1 MRRREDSFFKFRNST
16 MLISLKRII
25 RSGWLNFSRNKGL
38 SLATI
43 FIMVMTISLV
53 TSLFLFRDITQF
65 LISSLQE
72 KVDISVYFKEA
83 VQEKDILQLRE
94 EINKIP
100 EVKNIEYV
108 SRETA
113 LERFTQRYKD
123 NQVVMESLAEVG
135 NPLLASLNIKA
146 WEASQYIT
154 VTNFL
159 ETSSYKNLIDKVD
172 YYQRKPVIER
182 IFSITS
188 AINKTGIGFSLILAI
203 VAILVAFNTIRL
215 AIYNSKEE
223 ISVMRL
229 VGASNWFIRGPF
241 LVQGAISGFAAA
253 IITLLIFTGALFF
266 LSPKL
271 EILFPGL
278 NIFNS
283 FTGNLGILF
292 LIQIFT
298 GVGLGVVSSI
308 IAIRKYL
315 KV

>member
-1 MRRREDSFFKFRNST
+1 
-16 MLISLKRII
+16 MLVLLKRII
-25 RSGWLNFSRNKGL
+25 RSGWLNFSRNSGL

-65 LISSLQE
+65 LISGLQE

-83 VQEKDILQLRE
+83 APEEDILLFGE
-94 EINKIP
+94 EIKKNP
-100 EVKNIEYV
+100 EVKNVEYV
-108 SRETA
+108 SREAA
-113 LERFTQRYKD
+113 LESFTQRYKD
-123 NQVVMESLAEVG
+123 NPVIMESLAEVE

-146 WEASQYIT
+146 REASQYMT
-154 VTNFL
+154 VANFL

-188 AINKTGIGFSLILAI
+188 AINKTGIGLSLILAI

-223 ISVMRL
+223 ISFMRL
-229 VGASNWFIRGPF
+229 VGASDWFIRGPF

-266 LSPKL
+266 LGPKL
-271 EILFPGL
+271 EILFLGL

-298 GVGLGVVSSI
+298 GVGLGGVSSI
-308 IAIRKYL
+308 IAVRKYL
-315 KV
+315 KA

>member
-1 MRRREDSFFKFRNST
+1 
-16 MLISLKRII
+16 MLVLLKRII
-25 RSGWLNFSRNKGL
+25 RSGWLNFSRNSGL

-65 LISSLQE
+65 LISGLQE

-83 VQEKDILQLRE
+83 TPEEDILRFGE

-100 EVKNIEYV
+100 EVKNVEYV
-108 SRETA
+108 SREAA
-113 LERFTQRYKD
+113 LESFTQRYKD
-123 NQVVMESLAEVG
+123 NPVIMESLGEVG

-146 WEASQYIT
+146 REASQYMT
-154 VTNFL
+154 VANFL
-159 ETSSYKNLIDKVD
+159 ETSSYKNLIDKID

-188 AINKTGIGFSLILAI
+188 AINKTGISFSLILAI

-223 ISVMRL
+223 ISFMRL
-229 VGASNWFIRGPF
+229 VGASDWFIRGPF

-266 LSPKL
+266 LGPKL
-271 EILFPGL
+271 EILFLGL

-315 KV
+315 KI

>member
-1 MRRREDSFFKFRNST
+1 
-16 MLISLKRII
+16 MLVLLKRII
-25 RSGWLNFSRNKGL
+25 RSGWLNFSRNSGL

-65 LISSLQE
+65 LISGLQE

-83 VQEKDILQLRE
+83 TPEKDILLFGE
-94 EINKIP
+94 EIKKNP
-100 EVKNIEYV
+100 EVKNVEYV
-108 SRETA
+108 SREAA
-113 LERFTQRYKD
+113 LESFTQRYKD
-123 NQVVMESLAEVG
+123 NPVIMESLAEVE

-146 WEASQYIT
+146 REASQYMT

-188 AINKTGIGFSLILAI
+188 AINKTGIGLSLILAI

-223 ISVMRL
+223 ISFMRL
-229 VGASNWFIRGPF
+229 VGASDWFIRGPF

-266 LSPKL
+266 LGPKL
-271 EILFPGL
+271 EILFLGL

-315 KV
+315 KI

>member
-1 MRRREDSFFKFRNST
+1 

-53 TSLFLFRDITQF
+53 TSLFLFRDISQF

-72 KVDISVYFKEA
+72 KVDISVYFKTA
-83 VQEKDILQLRE
+83 TQEEDILQLRE
-94 EINKIP
+94 EIDKIP
-100 EVKNIEYV
+100 EVKNVEYV

-113 LERFTQRYKD
+113 LERFIQRYKD
-123 NQVVMESLAEVG
+123 NQVIMESLAEVG

-188 AINKTGIGFSLILAI
+188 TINKTGIGFSLILAI

-253 IITLLIFTGALFF
+253 LITLSIFTGALFF

-271 EILFPGL
+271 EILLPGF

-283 FTGNLGILF
+283 FIGSLGLLF

-298 GVGLGVVSSI
+298 GVGLGVVSSV

-315 KV
+315 EV

>member
-1 MRRREDSFFKFRNST
+1 
-16 MLISLKRII
+16 MLVLLKRII
-25 RSGWLNFSRNKGL
+25 RSGWLNFSRNSGL

-65 LISSLQE
+65 LISGLEE

-83 VQEKDILQLRE
+83 TPEEDILRFGE

-100 EVKNIEYV
+100 EVKNVEYV
-108 SRETA
+108 SREAA
-113 LERFTQRYKD
+113 LESFTQRYKD
-123 NQVVMESLAEVG
+123 NQVIMESLAEVE

-146 WEASQYIT
+146 REASQYMT

-188 AINKTGIGFSLILAI
+188 AINKTGIGLSLILAI

-223 ISVMRL
+223 ISFMRL
-229 VGASNWFIRGPF
+229 VGASDWFIRGPF

-266 LSPKL
+266 LGPKL
-271 EILFPGL
+271 EILFLGL

-315 KV
+315 KI

>member
-1 MRRREDSFFKFRNST
+1 MP
-16 MLISLKRII
+16 ISLKRII
-25 RSGWLNFSRNKGL
+25 RSGWLNFSRNSGL

-65 LISSLQE
+65 LISGLEE
-72 KVDISVYFKEA
+72 KIDISVYFKTA
-83 VQEKDILQLRE
+83 TQEEDILRFRE

-108 SRETA
+108 SREAA

-123 NQVVMESLAEVG
+123 NQVIMESLAEVG

-146 WEASQYIT
+146 REASQYTT

-223 ISVMRL
+223 ISFMRL

-253 IITLLIFTGALFF
+253 LITLLIFTGALFF

-283 FTGNLGILF
+283 FIGNLGILF

-315 KV
+315 KI

>member
-1 MRRREDSFFKFRNST
+1 
-16 MLISLKRII
+16 MLVLLKRII
-25 RSGWLNFSRNKGL
+25 RSGWLNFSRNSGL

-65 LISSLQE
+65 LISGLQE

-83 VQEKDILQLRE
+83 VPEEDILRFGE

-100 EVKNIEYV
+100 EVKNVEYV
-108 SRETA
+108 SREAA
-113 LERFTQRYKD
+113 LESFTQRYKD
-123 NQVVMESLAEVG
+123 NPVIMESLAEVE

-146 WEASQYIT
+146 REASQYMT

-188 AINKTGIGFSLILAI
+188 AINKTGIGLSLILAI

-223 ISVMRL
+223 ISFMRL
-229 VGASNWFIRGPF
+229 VGASDWFIRGPF

-266 LSPKL
+266 LGPKL
-271 EILFPGL
+271 EILFLGL

-315 KV
+315 KI

>member
-1 MRRREDSFFKFRNST
+1 

-25 RSGWLNFSRNKGL
+25 LSGWLNFSRNKGL

-83 VQEKDILQLRE
+83 VQEEDILQLRE

>member
-1 MRRREDSFFKFRNST
+1 

>member
-1 MRRREDSFFKFRNST
+1 

-25 RSGWLNFSRNKGL
+25 LSGWLNFSRNKGL

-83 VQEKDILQLRE
+83 VQEEDILQLRE

-123 NQVVMESLAEVG
+123 NQVIMESLAEVG

-146 WEASQYIT
+146 WEASQYMT

-159 ETSSYKNLIDKVD
+159 ETSSYRNLIDKVD

-188 AINKTGIGFSLILAI
+188 TINKTGIGFSLILAI

-298 GVGLGVVSSI
+298 GIGLGVVSSI

>member
-1 MRRREDSFFKFRNST
+1 
-16 MLISLKRII
+16 MLVLLKRII
-25 RSGWLNFSRNKGL
+25 RSGWLNFSRNSGL

-65 LISSLQE
+65 LISGLQE
-72 KVDISVYFKEA
+72 KVDISVYFKTATPE
-83 VQEKDILQLRE
+83 EDILLFGE
-94 EINKIP
+94 EIKKNP
-100 EVKNIEYV
+100 EVKNVEYV
-108 SRETA
+108 SREAA
-113 LERFTQRYKD
+113 LESFTQRYKD
-123 NQVVMESLAEVG
+123 NPVIMESLGEVG

-146 WEASQYIT
+146 REASQYMT

-188 AINKTGIGFSLILAI
+188 AINKTGIGLSLILAI

-223 ISVMRL
+223 ISFMRL
-229 VGASNWFIRGPF
+229 VGASDWFIRGPF

-266 LSPKL
+266 LGPKL
-271 EILFPGL
+271 EILFLGL

-315 KV
+315 KI

>member
-1 MRRREDSFFKFRNST
+1 

-25 RSGWLNFSRNKGL
+25 RSGWLNFSRNSGL

-53 TSLFLFRDITQF
+53 TSLFLFRDISQF
-65 LISSLQE
+65 LISGLEE
-72 KVDISVYFKEA
+72 KIDISVYFKEA
-83 VQEKDILQLRE
+83 VQEEDILRFRE

-100 EVKNIEYV
+100 EVKNVEYV
-108 SRETA
+108 SREAA

-123 NQVVMESLAEVG
+123 NQVIMESLGEVG

-146 WEASQYIT
+146 WEPSQYIT

-223 ISVMRL
+223 ISFMRL

-241 LVQGAISGFAAA
+241 LVQGAISGFAAV
-253 IITLLIFTGALFF
+253 IITLLIFSGALFF

-315 KV
+315 EV

>member
-1 MRRREDSFFKFRNST
+1 
-16 MLISLKRII
+16 MLTSLKRII
-25 RSGWLNFSRNKGL
+25 RSGWLNFSRNSGL

-43 FIMVMTISLV
+43 FIMVMTISLI

-65 LISSLQE
+65 LISGLQE
-72 KVDISVYFKEA
+72 KVDISVYFKEE
-83 VQEKDILQLRE
+83 VSEEDILRFEE

-100 EVKNIEYV
+100 EVKNVEYV
-108 SRETA
+108 SRQAA
-113 LERFTQRYKD
+113 LERFIQRYKD
-123 NQVVMESLAEVG
+123 NPVIMESLAEVG

-146 WEASQYIT
+146 REPSQYMTI
-154 VTNFL
+154 TNFL
-159 ETSSYKNLIDKVD
+159 ETSPYKNLIDKVD

-188 AINKTGIGFSLILAI
+188 TINKTGILFSLILAI
-203 VAILVAFNTIRL
+203 LAILVAFNTIRL

-223 ISVMRL
+223 ISFMRL
-229 VGASNWFIRGPF
+229 VGASDWFIRGPF

-253 IITLLIFTGALFF
+253 LITLLIFTGVLFF

-283 FTGNLGILF
+283 FVGNLGVLF

-298 GVGLGVVSSI
+298 GAGLGVVSSI

>member
-1 MRRREDSFFKFRNST
+1 
-16 MLISLKRII
+16 MLVLLKRII
-25 RSGWLNFSRNKGL
+25 RSGWLNFSRNSGL

-65 LISSLQE
+65 LISGLQE

-83 VQEKDILQLRE
+83 APEEDILLFGE
-94 EINKIP
+94 EIKKNP
-100 EVKNIEYV
+100 EVKNVEYV
-108 SRETA
+108 SREAA
-113 LERFTQRYKD
+113 LESFTQRYKD
-123 NQVVMESLAEVG
+123 NQVIMESLGEVG

-146 WEASQYIT
+146 REASQYMT
-154 VTNFL
+154 VANFL

-188 AINKTGIGFSLILAI
+188 AINKTGISFSLILAI

-223 ISVMRL
+223 ISFMRL
-229 VGASNWFIRGPF
+229 VGASDWFIRGPF

-266 LSPKL
+266 LGPKL
-271 EILFPGL
+271 EILFLGL

-308 IAIRKYL
+308 IAVRKYL
-315 KV
+315 KA

>member
-1 MRRREDSFFKFRNST
+1 MFT
-16 MLISLKRII
+16 LLKRII
-25 RSGWLNFSRNKGL
+25 RSGWLNFSRNSGL

-65 LISSLQE
+65 LISGLEE

-83 VQEKDILQLRE
+83 TPEEDILRFGE

-100 EVKNIEYV
+100 EVKNVEYV
-108 SRETA
+108 SREAA
-113 LERFTQRYKD
+113 LESFTQRYKD
-123 NQVVMESLAEVG
+123 NQVIMESLAEVE

-146 WEASQYIT
+146 REASQYMT
-154 VTNFL
+154 VANFL

-188 AINKTGIGFSLILAI
+188 AINKTGIGLSLILAI

-223 ISVMRL
+223 ISFMRL
-229 VGASNWFIRGPF
+229 VGASDWFIRGPF

-266 LSPKL
+266 LGPKL
-271 EILFPGL
+271 EILFLGL

-315 KV
+315 KI

>member
-1 MRRREDSFFKFRNST
+1 

-83 VQEKDILQLRE
+83 TQEEDILRFRE

-100 EVKNIEYV
+100 EVKNVEYV
-108 SRETA
+108 SREAA

-123 NQVVMESLAEVG
+123 NQVIMESLAEVG

-146 WEASQYIT
+146 WQASQYMT

-172 YYQRKPVIER
+172 YYQRKSVIER

-283 FTGNLGILF
+283 FTGNLGMLF

>member
-1 MRRREDSFFKFRNST
+1 
-16 MLISLKRII
+16 MLVLLKRII
-25 RSGWLNFSRNKGL
+25 RSGWLNFSRNSGL

-65 LISSLQE
+65 LISGLQE

-83 VQEKDILQLRE
+83 TPEKDILRFGE

-100 EVKNIEYV
+100 EVKNVEYV
-108 SRETA
+108 SREAA
-113 LERFTQRYKD
+113 LESFTQRYKD
-123 NQVVMESLAEVG
+123 NPVIMESLAEVE

-146 WEASQYIT
+146 REASQYMT

-188 AINKTGIGFSLILAI
+188 AINKTGIGLSLILAI

-223 ISVMRL
+223 ISFMRL
-229 VGASNWFIRGPF
+229 VGASDWFIRGPF

-266 LSPKL
+266 LGPKL
-271 EILFPGL
+271 EILFLGL

-298 GVGLGVVSSI
+298 GVGLGGVSSI
-308 IAIRKYL
+308 IAVRKYL
-315 KV
+315 KA

>member
-1 MRRREDSFFKFRNST
+1 

-83 VQEKDILQLRE
+83 TQEEDILRFRE

-100 EVKNIEYV
+100 EVKNVEYV

-123 NQVVMESLAEVG
+123 NQVIMESLAEVG

-146 WEASQYIT
+146 WEASQYMT

-188 AINKTGIGFSLILAI
+188 TINKTGIGFSLILAI

-283 FTGNLGILF
+283 FTGNLGMLF

>member
-1 MRRREDSFFKFRNST
+1 

-72 KVDISVYFKEA
+72 KVDISVYFKTA
-83 VQEKDILQLRE
+83 TQEEDILRFRE

-100 EVKNIEYV
+100 EVKNVEYV

-123 NQVVMESLAEVG
+123 NQVIMESLAEVG

-146 WEASQYIT
+146 WEASQYMT

-188 AINKTGIGFSLILAI
+188 TINKTGIGFSLILAI

-283 FTGNLGILF
+283 FTGNLGMLF